1 MIYPYEE
8 AQKLKKRMECK
19 SCEDKSRLDVR
30 FLKGSFDLWC
40 PLCGNN
46 TEFREQKSLTQMWR
60 ENPDSVPL
68 TVANKL
74 EKKYGGSRMSDTA
87 LVKADEKA
95 LMERIQVCQW
105 AKDMNA
111 VEKRALAQLAIE
123 YQLDPLMGELVWY
136 QGKPLIGLDG
146 HIRIAGR
153 EITFEGID
161 ARPMTEDERMG
172 YGLEKEPYTWICF
185 VYKRGMRAPATGV
198 GTANPEKPH
207 RSKPDGNGK
216 WQGGNP
222 VERERPWSMARARA
236 INSALRL
243 YFPHKIPGAV
253 DAVEA
258 GVMVENDRIID
269 GTFREVKE
277 QRTEPPADLFGPEEE
292 EWPQDGTL
300 SGDPPPSGPVEDLPF
315 RSPREELEERIESL
329 VSDLGRTMDEEFY
342 NYFKTVEGM
351 DYKKATDDKLNHFAN
366 HVADLLIAKTDKD
379 KQKKKPPKGK

>member
-1 MIYPYEE
+1 MEGGF
-8 AQKLKKRMECK
+8 QDRRMLEKFAGQHECK
-19 SCEDKSRLDVR
+19 KCKDDSRLQVR
-30 FLKGSFDLWC
+30 WLQGKFQVWC
-40 PLCGNN
+40 PVCSN
-46 TEFREQKSLTQMWR
+46 TFDFDRIKSWTQMWR
-60 ENPDSVPL
+60 EDPDSVPL
-68 TVANKL
+68 TIANKL
-74 EKKYGGSRMSDTA
+74 EKKIGGSRMSDTA
-87 LVKADEKA
+87 LVKSDEKA

-161 ARPMTEDERMG
+161 ARPMTDDERMG

-277 QRTEPPADLFGPEEE
+277 QRTEPPADLFGPKEEE
-292 EWPQDGTL
+292 SPRASTL
-300 SGDPPPSGPVEDLPF
+300 SGDPPADIPF
-315 RSPREELEERIESL
+315 KSAREELEERIESL

-342 NYFKTVEGM
+342 GYFKTVEGV

-366 HVADLLIAKTDKD
+366 HVADLLTTKKD
-379 KQKKKPPKGK
+379 KTKEKKKPSQGK